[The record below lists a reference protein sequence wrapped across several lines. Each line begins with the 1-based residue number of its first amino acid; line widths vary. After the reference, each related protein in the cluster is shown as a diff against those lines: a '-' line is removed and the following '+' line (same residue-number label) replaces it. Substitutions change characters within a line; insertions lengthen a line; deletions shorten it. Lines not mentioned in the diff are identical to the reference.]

1 METIAKGAE
10 AILYKNEDKVI
21 KERVR
26 KGYRI
31 PVIDDDLRRKRTRL
45 EARLMNEARRVGVP
59 LARELGE
66 NKIEIDFIEGKMV
79 KDTLDKG
86 NAKEI
91 GKKMGEGI
99 AKLHSSGIIHGDLTT
114 SNMILTQNNKLFF
127 IDFGLGSRS
136 ERIEDMAVDLYV
148 LREVITS
155 THNQIEK
162 ELWKSILDAYKK
174 AMKMNARHAGV
185 GSQNGSDKVIK
196 TLHEI
201 ELRGR
206 YRKKSKVE

>member
-45 EARLMNEARRVGVP
+45 EARLMNEARRVGVNVP

-66 NKIEIDFIEGKMV
+66 NKIEIDFVEGQMIK
-79 KDTLDKG
+79 TIIDKK

-91 GKKMGEGI
+91 GKKIGEGI
-99 AKLHSSGIIHGDLTT
+99 AKLHLGGIIHGDLTT
-114 SNMILTQNNKLFF
+114 SNMILKQNKLFF
-127 IDFGLGSRS
+127 IDFGLAFHSAKT
-136 ERIEDMAVDLYV
+136 EDKAVDLKLLKQALDSKHYRNSEFLFKEV
-148 LREVITS
+148 LKHYNIKEVK
-155 THNQIEK
+155 EK
-162 ELWKSILDAYKK
+162 LTAVRAS
-174 AMKMNARHAGV
+174 RFF
-185 GSQNGSDKVIK
+185 
-196 TLHEI
+196 
-201 ELRGR
+201 
-206 YRKKSKVE
+206 